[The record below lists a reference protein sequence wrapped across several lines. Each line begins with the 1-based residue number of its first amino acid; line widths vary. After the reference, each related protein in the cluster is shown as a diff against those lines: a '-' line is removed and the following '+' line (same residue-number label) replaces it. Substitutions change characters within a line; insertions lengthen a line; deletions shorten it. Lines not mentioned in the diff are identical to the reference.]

1 MDTLTSPSAGRCWL
15 DMPRGVAVVALAA
28 ALSACGGG
36 GTDVAAEES
45 SADVSIAQNAVGA
58 DVDTSA
64 DTDPSAGIEAS
75 PDIEIDASTP
85 LETDAATG
93 MEANADTDNG
103 AIAVGAAVT
112 MAALPA
118 AAPSKTACDSA
129 TGPVLQ
135 VGPGQKYTKPSAA
148 ATAARA
154 GDVVRIA
161 AGDYRGDVAT
171 WKANNLTICGSGGR
185 ARLFAD
191 GKSAGGKGIWVVT
204 GSGITIDSMEFHQ
217 AKVKDKNGAGI
228 RVEHKSGDLRIIN
241 SGFFDNENGI
251 LTAKGPITLTIER
264 SEFARNSAANTSG
277 QTHNIYV
284 GAIDQVS
291 VSGSFFHE
299 SRYGH
304 NFKSR
309 AKVSLL
315 ENNYLM
321 DGPAG
326 MSSYLA
332 DFPNG
337 GKVVLRGNLMQ
348 KGPKAPNK
356 VAIEYGAEG
365 KRWDENSL
373 EMVHNTVVMTR
384 PSSIFLRVMP
394 WAQSV
399 ALKANIWASMGNDPL
414 VSGKEF
420 ALSSM
425 VQQGNVQLPASYFV
439 NASRIAKPDFW
450 PNPTGVGLTGLPG
463 VLDANYRY
471 DTPAPAVLRAIASG
485 ARRAGALQS
494 AP

>member
-1 MDTLTSPSAGRCWL
+1 MNTLICPPFATRFWPT
-15 DMPRGVAVVALAA
+15 MPRSVAVAALAA

-36 GTDVAAEES
+36 STDLAADEPLADASVAQNTIEAGTGTDT
-45 SADVSIAQNAVGA
+45 
-58 DVDTSA
+58 DTRA
-64 DTDPSAGIEAS
+64 DTNASEDIETS
-75 PDIEIDASTP
+75 PDIEIDPATP
-85 LETDAATG
+85 AEADSGTDSETNPVAVAA
-93 MEANADTDNG
+93 
-103 AIAVGAAVT
+103 IS
-112 MAALPA
+112 PA
-118 AAPSKTACDSA
+118 ARSAPSATACDSA

-171 WKANNLTICGSGGR
+171 WKANNLTICGTGGR

-191 GKSAGGKGIWVVT
+191 GKSAGGKAIWVIT
-204 GSGITIDSMEFHQ
+204 GSDITIDSMEFHK

-228 RVEHKSGDLRIIN
+228 RAEHKSGDLRIIN

-284 GAIDQVS
+284 GAIDRVS
-291 VSGSFFHE
+291 ASGSFFHE

-309 AKVSLL
+309 AKVSVL

-321 DGPAG
+321 DGSAG

-337 GKVVLRGNLMQ
+337 GEVVLRGNLLQ
-348 KGPKAPNK
+348 KGPKAPNR
-356 VAIEYGAEG
+356 VAIAYGAEG
-365 KRWDENSL
+365 QRWPDNTL
-373 EMVHNTVVMTR
+373 QMVHNTVVMTR
-384 PSSIFLRVMP
+384 PNSTFLRAMP
-394 WAQSV
+394 WTQSV
-399 ALKANIWASMGNDPL
+399 TMKANILASMGNDLL
-414 VSGKEF
+414 VSGKDF
-420 ALSSM
+420 PLASIA
-425 VQQGNVQLPASYFV
+425 QQSNVALPANYFSG
-439 NASRIAKPDFW
+439 ASRITAPNFW
-450 PNPTGVGLTGLPG
+450 PSTAGAALTLLPG
-463 VLDANYRY
+463 VLDASYRY
-471 DTPAPAVLRAIASG
+471 DTPAPGILRPLASG
-485 ARRAGALQS
+485 AQRAGALQS

>member
-1 MDTLTSPSAGRCWL
+1 MYLLHPASAFSPARSWI
-15 DMPRGVAVVALAA
+15 DMPHSVAVAALAAAA

-36 GTDVAAEES
+36 STDLAAEES
-45 SADVSIAQNAVGA
+45 AQDVAVVQGA
-58 DVDTSA
+58 TITLEPETSA
-64 DTDPSAGIEAS
+64 DIVIDTDGAIN
-75 PDIEIDASTP
+75 T
-85 LETDAATG
+85 AATS
-93 MEANADTDNG
+93 DTNNTNDSDSDSP
-103 AIAVGAAVT
+103 IALGVVT
-112 MAALPA
+112 LKA
-118 AAPSKTACDSA
+118 AAKTPAPVKTACDSA
-129 TGPVLQ
+129 TGPVLE
-135 VGPGQKYTKPSAA
+135 VGPGKKYAKPSAA
-148 ATAARA
+148 ASAARA
-154 GDVVRIA
+154 GDVIRIA
-161 AGDYRGDVAT
+161 AGDYRADVAT

-204 GSGITIDSMEFHQ
+204 GSDITIDSMEFHQ

-264 SEFARNSAANTSG
+264 SEFARNSAANTTG

-309 AKVSLL
+309 AKVSVL
-315 ENNYLM
+315 EHNYLM

-365 KRWDENSL
+365 QRWEQNSL

-399 ALKANIWASMGNDPL
+399 TLKANIWASMGNDPL
-414 VSGKEF
+414 ISGKEF
-420 ALSSM
+420 PLSSIA
-425 VQQGNVQLPASYFV
+425 QQSNVALTASYFA

-450 PNPTGVGLTGLPG
+450 PNTAGLALTSLPS
-463 VLDANYRY
+463 VVDANFRY

>member
-1 MDTLTSPSAGRCWL
+1 
-15 DMPRGVAVVALAA
+15 MPRGFAVVALTA

-36 GTDVAAEES
+36 STDLAAEGS
-45 SADVSIAQNAVGA
+45 LADVSVAQNAVGA
-58 DVDTSA
+58 EVNTSA
-64 DTDPSAGIEAS
+64 DLDASAGIEAS
-75 PDIEIDASTP
+75 PDVEIDASTP
-85 LETDAATG
+85 PETDTATDAAAAAG
-93 MEANADTDNG
+93 IDADADTDEG
-103 AIAVGAAVT
+103 AIAMGAAVT

-118 AAPSKTACDSA
+118 PSPTACDSA

-148 ATAARA
+148 ASAARA
-154 GDVVRIA
+154 GDVIRIA

-191 GKSAGGKGIWVVT
+191 GKSAGGKAIWVVT
-204 GSGITIDSMEFHQ
+204 GSGITIDSMEFHK
-217 AKVKDKNGAGI
+217 AKVPDKNGAGI

-291 VSGSFFHE
+291 VSGSYFHE

-365 KRWDENSL
+365 QRWEENSL

-384 PSSIFLRVMP
+384 ANSVFLRVMP
-394 WAQSV
+394 WTQSV
-399 ALKANIWASMGNDPL
+399 TLTANIWASMGNDPL

-439 NASRIAKPDFW
+439 NASRIAKPNFW

-463 VLDANYRY
+463 VLDANYLY
-471 DTPAPAVLRAIASG
+471 DTPAPRVLRAVAGDTQRAG
-485 ARRAGALQS
+485 AQRAGALQS